1 MAAPGGTEAR
11 AALDPPRTIRDVFAF
26 FGLTLLLTTPFYVIS
41 AVSGIQLMPG
51 LPVAALAVICPAAAA
66 ILLSWRPGGMAA
78 GSLLLMQTLD
88 FRRIK
93 PRAWWLPILFFSPAV
108 SAASFLIL
116 LGNGSGIPDPQISIL
131 AIVALFAVFLVAALS
146 EELGW
151 TGFALNPLQERL
163 GALPAALLIGGVSA
177 VWHYPA
183 LLDAHRSVGWIAW
196 WTLGTMAMRLLMVW
210 LFNKTGGS
218 VFAVAMVHAVS
229 NLCWQLFPIQGSWFD
244 PRLNGLIMG
253 VVALIVILP
262 LSHQRGRDMPRAKP
276 LA

>member
-1 MAAPGGTEAR
+1 M
-11 AALDPPRTIRDVFAF
+11 RDVFAF
-26 FGLTLLLTTPFYVIS
+26 FGLTLLLTTPFYAIS
-41 AVSGIQLMPG
+41 AASGIQLMPG
-51 LPVAALAVICPAAAA
+51 LPVAALAVTCPAAAA
-66 ILLSWRPGGMAA
+66 LFLSWRRGGMAA
-78 GSLLLMQTLD
+78 ALMLLKQTLD
-88 FRRIK
+88 FGRIK
-93 PRAWWLPILFFSPAV
+93 PRAWWLPILFFLPAV

-116 LGNGSGIPDPQISIL
+116 RCNGSGIPDPRINIFT
-131 AIVALFAVFLVAALS
+131 VMALFAVFLVAALS

-151 TGFALNPLQERL
+151 TGFALDPLQERL

-196 WTLGTMAMRLLMVW
+196 WTLGTLALRLLMVW

-253 VVALIVILP
+253 AVALVVILP
-262 LSHQRGRDMPRAKP
+262 LSHQRGRRLPRAK
-276 LA
+276 ASN